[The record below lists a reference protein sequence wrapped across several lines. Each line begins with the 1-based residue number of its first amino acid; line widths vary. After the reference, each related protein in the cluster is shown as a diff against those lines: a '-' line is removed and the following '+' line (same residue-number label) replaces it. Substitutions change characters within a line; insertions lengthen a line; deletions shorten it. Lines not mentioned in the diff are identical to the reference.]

1 MCLQDKNPD
10 NRAAAEAKFKDI
22 SEAYEVL
29 VHQLAIC
36 ANIEMGTTNR
46 SVMICILACCS
57 SQHQLVSDW

>member
-46 SVMICILACCS
+46 SGMIYICILACCS
-57 SQHQLVSDW
+57 SQHHSV